1 MKTKKTYFHI
11 ALIAIAMLHISCG
24 AVKRIRTEQVKDISG
39 RWNDTDARLVAEEM
53 TADIIQRPWHSN
65 FLAKYERKP
74 VVILGE
80 VLNKS
85 HEHIDSE
92 PFIKDLEKDLINSQV
107 VRIITNGTF
116 REKIRSERKDQ
127 QQQQDRQTDN
137 ETGKDLQKKLGR
149 ELGADFMLFGYI
161 NTIVDSSDKGKERII
176 FYQVTLEL
184 TDLDTNEIVW
194 IGSKKI
200 KKYVKK

>member
-1 MKTKKTYFHI
+1 MKIKKTYFHI

-24 AVKRIRTEQVKDISG
+24 SVKRIRTEQIKDISG

-53 TADIIQRPWHSN
+53 TKDITQRSWHGN
-65 FLAKYERKP
+65 FSAKHERKP

-92 PFIKDLEKDLINSQV
+92 PFIKDLERDLINSQT

-127 QQQQDRQTDN
+127 QQHQDRQIDN

-149 ELGADFMLFGYI
+149 ELGADFMLFGHI
-161 NTIVDSSDKGKERII
+161 NTIVDSSDKGKERVI